1 MTHRKSPR
9 SAFTLIELLVVI
21 SIIAILASMLLPALG
36 RAKEKALT
44 IACVNNVRQLGLA
57 MSLYGDD
64 YNDSLPR
71 APIGNYPFTSVAPEP
86 WTKPLQ
92 SYYVAIKILACPAM
106 SKKYNESQINYF
118 MGARQPYVAA
128 FGTPAS
134 VNFRAMGSPTSYILS
149 GDVNCPLPSWDA
161 NPVNYTNDT
170 LFASQYMPSP
180 VHNSRLNILFG
191 DIHVKNYKAFDPG
204 EMSFSYT
211 IQGVAW

>member
-1 MTHRKSPR
+1 MTYRKSAR
-9 SAFTLIELLVVI
+9 GGFTLIELLVVI

-36 RAKEKALT
+36 KAKEKALT
-44 IACVNNVRQLGLA
+44 IACVNNVRQLGFS
-57 MSLYGDD
+57 MMLYGDD
-64 YNDSLPR
+64 SNDSLPR
-71 APIGNYPFTSVAPEP
+71 APLGNYPWTSVAPEP

-92 SYYVAIKILACPAM
+92 SYYNAVKILACPAL

-118 MGARQPYVAA
+118 MGARQPFVAA
-128 FGTPAS
+128 FGVPTS
-134 VNFRAMGSPTSYILS
+134 VNYRAMSSPTLYILS
-149 GDVNCPLPSWDA
+149 GDVNCPLPVWDA

-191 DIHVKNYKAFDPG
+191 DNHVKTYRQFDPG
-204 EMSFSYT
+204 EMTFSYT